1 MQMTPQTMTQNQAH
15 SQQVRSLPILV
26 RETQSHRIESP
37 QRQAEDRGMSP
48 PDRKRM
54 RRNSGSAAASPYG
67 VQPETP
73 HQQSTPHQGS
83 LPFNQAMSVQTQNQ
97 NMAQASLQA
106 QQHAQQMQQQQMMQ
120 AHMAHNQ
127 QSQPPTPQSV
137 AGQNDDQVS
146 RARLRLPRRNGLT
159 IRLIY

>member
-1 MQMTPQTMTQNQAH
+1 
-15 SQQVRSLPILV
+15 
-26 RETQSHRIESP
+26 
-37 QRQAEDRGMSP
+37 MSP

-54 RRNSGSAAASPYG
+54 RRNSGSAAASPFG
-67 VQPETP
+67 AQPETP
-73 HQQSTPHQGS
+73 HQQTPHQGN
-83 LPFNQAMSVQTQNQ
+83 LPFNQAMAVQTQNQ

-137 AGQNDDQVS
+137 NGQQDEQVS
-146 RARLRLPRRNGLT
+146 IRIFRLLRRIGLT
-159 IRLIY
+159 YTENS